1 MKKPFYKKAW
11 FWAIVLIVI
20 VGAGAGAGAGGS
32 DNKKAKIDN
41 SGASSS
47 ASADQK
53 ATTAATTEAP
63 QDTKVKV
70 GGSFETNGLK
80 IKVTDA
86 NTDFQLEGDDY
97 GIHDPGEGKK
107 LISVSFDYEN
117 ISDDDVY
124 VGTTDFKCYADNAE
138 CDNEYISKEDD
149 FINTNL
155 SPGRTVSFTLFFKVP
170 TDAKSI
176 ELEYSGTFS
185 FDSEKV
191 VVEIQ

>member
-11 FWAIVLIVI
+11 FWAIILIVI
-20 VGAGAGAGAGGS
+20 IGAGAGASGGS
-32 DNKKAKIDN
+32 DKRAKIDN
-41 SGASSS
+41 SGATESTNSGS
-47 ASADQK
+47 AK
-53 ATTAATTEAP
+53 ATTAAATEAP

-70 GGSFETNGLK
+70 GGTFETNGLK
-80 IKVTDA
+80 IKVVDA
-86 NTDFQLEGDDY
+86 NTDFTLEDDDY
-97 GIHDPGEGKK
+97 GLHDPGEGKK